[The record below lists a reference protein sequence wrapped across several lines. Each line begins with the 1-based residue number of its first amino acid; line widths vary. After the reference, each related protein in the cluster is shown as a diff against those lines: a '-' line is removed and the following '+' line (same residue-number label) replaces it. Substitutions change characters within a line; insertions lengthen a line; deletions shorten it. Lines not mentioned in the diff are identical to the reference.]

1 MSTQVPY
8 PPASPPASHGGNLD
22 PNEVRLRQQPA
33 TSPFPAYP
41 APGTSMPSSESSSH
55 GGNMDPNATRL
66 RLADM
71 QQTSGSSEQVSLP
84 RPYNAAPSSNMVASS
99 PPPGSRTPPSAQSG
113 QYIPTQYG
121 QHFPN
126 PGQAQISVKGNLG
139 YPPQPAPGASY
150 AKPSQNQ
157 PVGYS
162 PPAKKKSA
170 LRRVHDFLME
180 QGSNERRR

>member
-1 MSTQVPY
+1 RRGAIAIKPFIMSTQVPY

-71 QQTSGSSEQVSLP
+71 QQTSGSSEQVSLVTYP
-84 RPYNAAPSSNMVASS
+84 DP
-99 PPPGSRTPPSAQSG
+99 
-113 QYIPTQYG
+113 
-121 QHFPN
+121 
-126 PGQAQISVKGNLG
+126 ISLW
-139 YPPQPAPGASY
+139 
-150 AKPSQNQ
+150 
-157 PVGYS
+157 
-162 PPAKKKSA
+162 
-170 LRRVHDFLME
+170 
-180 QGSNERRR
+180 